1 MNDLIINK
9 GTVQAH
15 LQVAEGVDKKNFKRF
30 VYEAQFI
37 DLRELMCEAFYND
50 LVSNYTEAIYQNL
63 LVGGSYTFEDKTYY
77 YEGLEICLSYFAYA
91 RFISESNIQSTS
103 FGMVRKNS
111 QESERASQRELEAI
125 AQKNTERALLLFQ
138 STKLFLDRNEETY
151 TFWECNDCDTNTDK
165 TNIELWG

>member
-9 GTVQAH
+9 GTVQAY

-77 YEGLEICLSYFAYA
+77 YEGLEICLSYFSYA

>member
-63 LVGGSYTFEDKTYY
+63 LVGGSYTFEDNTYY

-111 QESERASQRELEAI
+111 QESERASQRELESI
-125 AQKNTERALLLFQ
+125 AQKNTDRALLLFK

>member
-1 MNDLIINK
+1 
-9 GTVQAH
+9 
-15 LQVAEGVDKKNFKRF
+15 
-30 VYEAQFI
+30 
-37 DLRELMCEAFYND
+37 
-50 LVSNYTEAIYQNL
+50 
-63 LVGGSYTFEDKTYY
+63 
-77 YEGLEICLSYFAYA
+77 
-91 RFISESNIQSTS
+91 
-103 FGMVRKNS
+103 MVRKNS

>member
-37 DLRELMCEAFYND
+37 DLRELMCESFYND
-50 LVSNYTEAIYQNL
+50 LVSNYTNSIYQNL

>member
-37 DLRELMCEAFYND
+37 DLRELMCESFYND
-50 LVSNYTEAIYQNL
+50 LVSNYTETIYQDL

-125 AQKNTERALLLFQ
+125 AQKNTERALLLFK

-151 TFWECNDCDTNTDK
+151 TFWECDDCDKTTDQ